1 MEVNKGRG
9 HRLRKGQFT
18 VGKYRAASQP
28 MAGHRPAGSRCAV
41 AILIVM
47 AKPHGSRFRSHV
59 TLRGTYKSPTGSWV
73 HPHLEQMRKTRPR
86 NGIFWPRSLRGSKSR
101 ALRVQAHADIPTCPR
116 ICPGVAVWSGS
127 PGSWPD
133 TMAISGRSWA
143 HCSRGWQQHTQK
155 PVAGERGHAQRETEC
170 KWYTVGRGK
179 QTGFAVGFTL
189 TCASVPDVC
198 LSHS

>member
-28 MAGHRPAGSRCAV
+28 MAGRRPAGSRCAV

-101 ALRVQAHADIPTCPR
+101 ALRVQAHAAIPTCPR

-133 TMAISGRSWA
+133 TMAISGRPRSMA
-143 HCSRGWQQHTQK
+143 LTVGLGLTAPGGGSSTRRSLSQ
-155 PVAGERGHAQRETEC
+155 ERGAMLKERQSANGTRWAE
-170 KWYTVGRGK
+170 VSRR
-179 QTGFAVGFTL
+179 AL
-189 TCASVPDVC
+189 
-198 LSHS
+198 L